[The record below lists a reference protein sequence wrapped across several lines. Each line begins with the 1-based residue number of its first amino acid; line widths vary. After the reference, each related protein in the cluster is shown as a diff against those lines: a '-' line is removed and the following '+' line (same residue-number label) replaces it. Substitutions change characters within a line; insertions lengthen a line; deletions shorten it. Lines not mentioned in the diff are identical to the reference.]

1 MSRALEKFSLNGRT
15 AVVTGGSRGLGY
27 NMARILA
34 AAGAKVLISART
46 VSDLK
51 RTAEKLA
58 EEENGDVIYTT
69 VDLTDRDSVKQFA
82 DEAERLL
89 GKVDIFVAN
98 AAMEGGT
105 TLVDAVDEK
114 VEAVIDR
121 LLEAN
126 LVANLILTSRFAE
139 GMKKRGWGRVIY
151 ISSCGTRVAG
161 DYGHG
166 IYSTTKA
173 GLDVYTQS
181 ASVELGPYGITA
193 NCVLP
198 GAYMT
203 DMLKER
209 LDALPPEESKARSE
223 SLTSMTSLLRFGDP
237 EELEGIILLLAS
249 DAGSYI
255 SGAQISVDGGY
266 TIKMMPNTQ
275 VHNTG
280 ATST

>member
-1 MSRALEKFSLNGRT
+1 MQSALEKFSLKGRT
-15 AVVTGGSRGLGY
+15 AVVTGGGRGLGY
-27 NMARILA
+27 NMVRILA
-34 AAGAKVLISART
+34 AAGAKVLICGRT
-46 VSDLK
+46 ESDL
-51 RTAEKLA
+51 RQAAETLGR
-58 EEENGDVIYTT
+58 EESADIIYTT
-69 VDLTDRDSVKQFA
+69 VDLANRDSVKQFA
-82 DEAERLL
+82 EEAEKLL
-89 GKVDIFVAN
+89 GHIDIFVAN
-98 AAMEGGT
+98 AAMEGGP
-105 TLVDAVDEK
+105 TLVDAVDQK
-114 VEAVIDR
+114 VEGIIDR

-126 LVANLILTSRFAE
+126 LVANLILTSRFAV
-139 GMKKRGWGRVIY
+139 GMKKRGWGRIIY

-166 IYSTTKA
+166 IYSSTKA
-173 GLDVYTQS
+173 GLDVYTRS

-203 DMLKER
+203 DMLKDR
-209 LDALPPEESKARSE
+209 LDALPPEEAKARRD
-223 SLTSMTSLLRFGDP
+223 SLTGMTSLLRFGNP

-266 TIKMMPNTQ
+266 TIKMIPNTR

-280 ATST
+280 AS

>member
-1 MSRALEKFSLNGRT
+1 MSAALEKFSLKGRT

-34 AAGAKVLISART
+34 AAGGKVLISART
-46 VSDLK
+46 ESHL
-51 RTAEKLA
+51 RQTAERIA
-58 EEENGDVIYTT
+58 REENADVIYTT

-105 TLVDAVDEK
+105 TLVDGVDEN
-114 VEAVIDR
+114 VEGIIDN
-121 LLEAN
+121 LFEAN
-126 LVANLILTSRFAE
+126 LIANLILTSKFAA
-139 GMKKRGWGRVIY
+139 GMKQRGWGRIIY
-151 ISSCGTRVAG
+151 ISSCGTKVAG

-166 IYSTTKA
+166 IYSSTKA

-209 LDALPPEESKARSE
+209 LDALPPGESEVRREK
-223 SLTSMTSLLRFGDP
+223 LTSMTSLLRFGDP

-255 SGAQISVDGGY
+255 SGANISVDGGY
-266 TIKMMPNTQ
+266 TIKMMPNSLD
-275 VHNTG
+275 HSG
-280 ATST
+280 ARL